1 MGNKTDSRRT
11 TICELPRDVRAEEI
25 LEFVYND
32 EQDALCNEDVV
43 LSHQSEMPAIQE
55 FLQEMR
61 ELDSRPA
68 AARRHH

>member
-11 TICELPRDVRAEEI
+11 TSCELPRDTRAEEI

-43 LSHQSEMPAIQE
+43 LSHQSNMPAVQE
-55 FLQEMR
+55 FLQEMI
-61 ELDSRPA
+61 ELDAQPA
-68 AARRHH
+68 ADRWH